1 MLNVIPYPNRVVY
14 RQGKFVFSKNTQVNF
29 FGFEGIE
36 KYVKRAFDRAE
47 KLLKEYK
54 TPTTIS
60 FTVDDTLAEESYVV
74 DIEESEIT
82 VTASTDKGAL
92 YAFSTLRQLL
102 LIDTVEKDDLVRV
115 DCVRIEDE
123 PSMKY
128 RGLLLDSARHFI
140 PVKEVKEHLD
150 VMALLKLNHLH
161 FHLNDN
167 QGWRIEIKKYPLLTE
182 IGSKR
187 KDSVISAWDD
197 RDVKYEGKPHEGFYT
212 QDEIRDIV
220 AYASMLGI
228 TVIPEI
234 DAPAHFYSALA
245 AYPELSCT
253 GEKVE
258 VKASM
263 GGVSFGDWDLIMCA
277 GKEESYKFLFDVWDE
292 VCELFPS
299 PYVHVG
305 GDEAPK
311 GKWKKCPHC
320 QAMMK
325 KLGLKNEEDLQ
336 GYLENSLIEHLAKK
350 GKRVI
355 GWNEILAADNIS
367 KDSVVQY
374 WTTRQDERAEKFI
387 AEGGS
392 AIMSRN
398 QVFYFD
404 MSYGYVHLKKIYDY
418 THEKYGARKSD
429 NIIGAECTLWSEFL
443 HTRDIRNLKLYPRLQ
458 AFSEVT
464 WTRKENKN
472 YRSFVDRFYSG
483 MAPILDRYDIDYALP
498 EVACPGLK
506 ERIIGNQRFVS
517 GNPNYDYEKN
527 LKLKKDMLK

>member
-1 MLNVIPYPNRVVY
+1 MLNVIPYPNRVVS
-14 RQGKFVFSKNTQVNF
+14 RPGEFVFSKNTRVNF
-29 FGFEGIE
+29 FAFSKIE
-36 KYVKRAFDRAE
+36 KYVGHAFDRAK

-54 TPTTIS
+54 DVTTIS
-60 FTVDDTLAEESYVV
+60 FALDDTLPEEAYVI
-74 DIEESEIT
+74 DIDSEEIT
-82 VTASTDKGAL
+82 VTASTDRGAL
-92 YAFSTLRQLL
+92 YAFSTLRQM
-102 LIDTVEKDDLVRV
+102 LILDTVEKDDLVRA

-128 RGLLLDSARHFI
+128 RGLMLDSARHFI

-150 VMALLKLNHLH
+150 VMALLKLNYMH

-187 KDSVISAWDD
+187 KDTVITSWNDPA
-197 RDVKYEGKPHEGFYT
+197 VKYEGKPHEGFYT
-212 QDEIRDIV
+212 QEEIKDIV

-258 VKASM
+258 VKFSM
-263 GGVSFGDWDLIMCA
+263 GGLSFGDWELIMCA
-277 GKEESYKFLFDVWDE
+277 GKEESYRFLFDVWDE

-299 PYVHVG
+299 PYVHIG

-320 QAMMK
+320 QEMMK
-325 KLGLKNEEDLQ
+325 KHGLKNEEDLQ
-336 GYLENSLIEHLAKK
+336 GYLENSLAEHLAEK

-355 GWNEILAADNIS
+355 GWNEILAADNLS
-367 KDSVVQY
+367 KDSVIQY
-374 WTTRQDERAEKFI
+374 WTTNKDVRAEKFI
-387 AEGGS
+387 ADGGS
-392 AIMSRN
+392 AVMSRN

-404 MSYGYVHLKKIYDY
+404 MSYGYVPLKKVYDY
-418 THEKYGARKSD
+418 THEKYGASD
-429 NIIGAECTLWSEFL
+429 SANIIGAECTLWSEFL
-443 HTRDIRNLKLYPRLQ
+443 RTRDMRNVKLYPRLQ
-458 AFSEVT
+458 AFSEVV
-464 WTRKENKN
+464 WTKKENKN
-472 YRSFVDRFYSG
+472 YRSFIDRFYNG
-483 MAPILDRYDIDYALP
+483 MANIMDRYDLNYALP
-498 EVACPGLK
+498 EVANPGLK
-506 ERIIGNQRFVS
+506 ERIIGHQRFLS
-517 GNPNYDYEKN
+517 RNPNYDYYKN
-527 LKLKKDMLK
+527 LQLKKDRK